1 MKTIA
6 LSGRKACGLRLSLAA
21 LLLAS
26 LGACGGGGEAG
37 ANASLRTTPEPAGS
51 HCANGGVKV
60 ESGLDSDRSGQ
71 LDNSEVSGQTY
82 VCDETAGAAGAAGAS
97 GATGATGAVGATG
110 ATGANGSIGATG
122 LAGTTGA
129 TGAVGATGATGASGS
144 IGATGPAGT
153 TGATGA
159 TGATGTNGAIGSTGP
174 TGATGTAGSAGTSG
188 SNATVPTSFNRPPA
202 ARVAIST
209 TGLVLTVNASASTDP
224 DGSIASY
231 VWNFGES
238 TSGSNSATGVSA
250 SHSYAAPGSY
260 VLTLLV
266 TDNQGGPAINQRNV
280 VIGSPL
286 NDAGVTASQCYQAGS
301 DVLVS
306 CTSAAAIALNP
317 AQDGMRGRDA
327 TPATNSAADGKLGFS
342 YTKISAS
349 GQTLAAS
356 ATSWACVKDNLTG
369 LVWEVKTID
378 GGLRDSAKTY
388 TNYDSTA
395 SAQLFDGT
403 AYVNPTQAQIDA
415 GTNSFGFKN
424 AVNTATLCGAADWR
438 LPTAKELESLV
449 DYGVAYPG
457 PTIDAAW
464 FPNTV
469 GNAFWS
475 SSPYVGDADIAWSVN
490 FGNGYVYGNSRNVA
504 LPVRLVR
511 AGQ

>member
-97 GATGATGAVGATG
+97 GATGATGA
-110 ATGANGSIGATG
+110 
-122 LAGTTGA
+122 
-129 TGAVGATGATGASGS
+129 TGAV
-144 IGATGPAGT
+144 
-153 TGATGA
+153 GATGA

-449 DYGVAYPG
+449 DYGVALPR
-457 PTIDAAW
+457 
-464 FPNTV
+464 PN
-469 GNAFWS
+469 
-475 SSPYVGDADIAWSVN
+475 D
-490 FGNGYVYGNSRNVA
+490 
-504 LPVRLVR
+504 
-511 AGQ
+511 